1 MKQRPRLQK
10 DKKVQVY
17 KTAVRSV
24 WGYENV
30 FKTYCHLEESGGVWA
45 YVRHL
50 SGAEQH
56 KARQVQSN
64 ETAQFIVSYSPKITT
79 DLFLEFGGRTYKVV
93 SVDPYEYNK
102 TDLELRAEEVSPPA
116 FDEVEYEEY

>member
-10 DKKVQVY
+10 DKKVKAY

-24 WGYENV
+24 WGFEKV
-30 FKTYCHLEESGGVWA
+30 FKTYLHCEDSGGVWA

-50 SGAEQH
+50 SQGEVMR
-56 KARQVQSN
+56 ARQVQSN
-64 ETAQFIVSYSPKITT
+64 ETAQFVIAYSPKITT
-79 DLFLEFGGRTYKVV
+79 DLYLEFGGRTYKVV